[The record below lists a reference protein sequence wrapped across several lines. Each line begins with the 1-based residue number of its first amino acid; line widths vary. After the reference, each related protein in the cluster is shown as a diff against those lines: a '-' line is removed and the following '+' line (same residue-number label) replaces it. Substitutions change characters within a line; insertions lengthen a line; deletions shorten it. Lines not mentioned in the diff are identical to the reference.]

1 LYLALLCFVL
11 CSDPDLNVVTA
22 GGYTAWGDGT
32 GSGTGDASFDDG
44 NGHGTHV
51 AGTIGAIKGNGIGV
65 VGVAPGAQVIPVK
78 VLSASGSG
86 STSGVIAGVNHVGKF
101 GKVGDVANMSLG
113 GSKSKALND
122 AVQRAAGKGIKFT
135 VAAGN
140 SAADAK
146 NYSPASASGVNVYT
160 ISAMNSSDTFA
171 SFSNYGS
178 PVDYC
183 APGVSIKSTWIGGGY
198 KTISGTSMAAP
209 HAAGVLLLAG
219 DNPVNTCGVV
229 KSDPDGIPDP
239 IICV

>member
-1 LYLALLCFVL
+1 LCL
-11 CSDPDLNVVTA
+11 DPDLNINTTHGFSA
-22 GGYTAWGDGT
+22 FT
-32 GSGTGDASFDDG
+32 SGADVGFEDG

-51 AGTIGAIKGNGIGV
+51 AGTIGAKKNGAGV

-78 VLSASGSG
+78 VLDAAGSG
-86 STSGVIAGVNHVGKF
+86 YMSGAIAGVDHVAEF
-101 GKVGDVANMSLG
+101 GRSGDVANMSLG
-113 GSKSKALND
+113 GGLYLLLNE
-122 AVQRAAGKGIKFT
+122 AVQRAAAKGIKFAL
-135 VAAGN
+135 AAGN
-140 SAADAK
+140 NAADAK
-146 NYSPASASGVNVYT
+146 DYSPASASGVNVYT
-160 ISAMNSSDTFA
+160 ISAMDSTDTFA

-183 APGVSIKSTWIGGGY
+183 APGVSIKSTWIGGVY

-229 KSDPDGIPDP
+229 KSDPDGTPDP

>member
-1 LYLALLCFVL
+1 LCL
-11 CSDPDLNVVTA
+11 DPDLNVNT
-22 GGYTAWGDGT
+22 TDGFSAFT
-32 GSGTGDASFDDG
+32 SGADVGFEDG

-51 AGTIGAIKGNGIGV
+51 AGTIGAKKNGAGV

-78 VLSASGSG
+78 VLDASGSG
-86 STSGVIAGVNHVGKF
+86 YMSGVIGGVDHVAA
-101 GKVGDVANMSLG
+101 VGRPGEDVANMSLG
-113 GSKSKALND
+113 GGLYSLLND